1 MIPAGLYKRRT
12 PPQGAV
18 SLPPPGSLPLWGSL
32 RDAQTCLPPAK
43 RGGGVA
49 AGGIVTE
56 QRNNPSGAARM
67 FFGFAR
73 EIVGVQPTKKNSARR
88 CASRTAHPLHR
99 GAESPRTPPQGAVF
113 LPPHWMR
120 RHLIR
125 RDKLA
130 TFPRRGR
137 RRSGTR
143 KTPATLAGAPP
154 LRKKASRGK
163 PFFHISILLRFC
175 RFQTDPCR
183 SFRSARCRFPR
194 R

>member
-18 SLPPPGSLPLWGSL
+18 SLPPHLSLPLWGSL

-56 QRNNPSGAARM
+56 QRNNPSGVFHASSPCTGEPNRPAHRRRA
-67 FFGFAR
+67 GACSR
-73 EIVGVQPTKKNSARR
+73 RIGCGDTSSGEINS
-88 CASRTAHPLHR
+88 PP
-99 GAESPRTPPQGAVF
+99 SPAGEGEGAVCEKRLQLSPV
-113 LPPHWMR
+113 LPSA
-120 RHLIR
+120 
-125 RDKLA
+125 KKG
-130 TFPRRGR
+130 FPRE
-137 RRSGTR
+137 
-143 KTPATLAGAPP
+143 A
-154 LRKKASRGK
+154 
-163 PFFHISILLRFC
+163 FFHISILLRFC